1 MTLVT
6 GVCNRAKSHHN
17 SFRGHR
23 SMYAT
28 GLSHITVASEVT
40 GGWFVLILTF
50 ELRPMSTHSNNLT
63 SLVQ

>member
-17 SFRGHR
+17 S
-23 SMYAT
+23 
-28 GLSHITVASEVT
+28 SEVT
-40 GGWFVLILTF
+40 GGWIVLRLAF
-50 ELRPMSTHSNNLT
+50 ELGPLSAHSNNLT